1 MSVIMLTF
9 SILAFIFL
17 IIGMVFFLIGFFRSR
32 PIKYYDQTKGVII
45 KKERHYVINLYKL
58 IHNEPAREYYT
69 PDARP
74 TVTYEVEGEQY
85 TFTSSLSQ
93 QPGLKIGKEVNVFY
107 DRYDPNKAIIDTFIQ
122 RGTLFTLVGT
132 FFLLLGLLFIS
143 ALVFSYFYLDIEL

>member
-1 MSVIMLTF
+1 MVCFSISLIMLTS
-9 SILAFIFL
+9 SIIALTFL
-17 IIGMVFFLIGFFRSR
+17 IIGTVFFLIGFFRSR

-93 QPGLKIGKEVNVFY
+93 QPGQIGRASCRE
-107 DRYDPNKAIIDTFIQ
+107 I
-122 RGTLFTLVGT
+122 
-132 FFLLLGLLFIS
+132 
-143 ALVFSYFYLDIEL
+143 